1 MDDLAHM
8 RLEGEGSLPDCT
20 EGMGCLGCGL
30 LEQ

>member
-8 RLEGEGSLPDCT
+8 RLEGEGNLLGCT